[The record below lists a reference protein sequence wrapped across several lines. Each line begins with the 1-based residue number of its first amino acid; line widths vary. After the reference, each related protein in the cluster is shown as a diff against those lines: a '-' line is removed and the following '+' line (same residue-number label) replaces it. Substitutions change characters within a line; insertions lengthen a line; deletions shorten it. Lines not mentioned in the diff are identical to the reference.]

1 MTLDKIL
8 EEINKANSI
17 VILTHENPDGDAIGS
32 SLAMYNILKAY
43 GKNPDVIIPEY
54 SKIFEFLPGTKEIK
68 KESQVQKYDLAISL
82 DCPTIGRLNGFASY
96 FENAKSK
103 IVIDHHGTNT
113 MFGDLNYVN
122 PDAPACAQILIVMF
136 EYFGFEISKDIA
148 TCIITGIITDT
159 GGFAYSGVTA
169 ETFEFAASLLKKG
182 VNVSDI
188 YKRVLQTTTKPCFEL
203 TRVALNRLEFFEEGK
218 VAFTYI
224 TQADMQSVDAKTGD
238 HEGIVEIGRNV
249 EDVEVSVFAREIEDG
264 WRLSLRSNQY
274 INVSDV
280 CIMFGGGG
288 HPRAAGATITGNIE
302 EVKEKDSNELI
313 ESNDN
318 STSKSEQ
325 KVEAKNKTPKSE
337 TKQEEKQPSSEIPKV
352 DTDTKKDITAWDEL
366 GITEDEYYNSPAWSW
381 AKVDFAIEKYG
392 SQEEC
397 LNACIEYGESTGMGY
412 SCSTI
417 NSFSGRYLGEMLK
430 LF

>member
-302 EVKEKDSNELI
+302 EVKDKILTQI
-313 ESNDN
+313 
-318 STSKSEQ
+318 KMYVR
-325 KVEAKNKTPKSE
+325 K
-337 TKQEEKQPSSEIPKV
+337 
-352 DTDTKKDITAWDEL
+352 
-366 GITEDEYYNSPAWSW
+366 
-381 AKVDFAIEKYG
+381 
-392 SQEEC
+392 
-397 LNACIEYGESTGMGY
+397 
-412 SCSTI
+412 
-417 NSFSGRYLGEMLK
+417 
-430 LF
+430 

>member
-1 MTLDKIL
+1 
-8 EEINKANSI
+8 
-17 VILTHENPDGDAIGS
+17 
-32 SLAMYNILKAY
+32 
-43 GKNPDVIIPEY
+43 
-54 SKIFEFLPGTKEIK
+54 
-68 KESQVQKYDLAISL
+68 
-82 DCPTIGRLNGFASY
+82 
-96 FENAKSK
+96 
-103 IVIDHHGTNT
+103 
-113 MFGDLNYVN
+113 
-122 PDAPACAQILIVMF
+122 MF

-224 TQADMQSVDAKTGD
+224 TQSDMQSVDAKTGD

-302 EVKEKDSNELI
+302 EVKEKILTQI
-313 ESNDN
+313 
-318 STSKSEQ
+318 K
-325 KVEAKNKTPKSE
+325 
-337 TKQEEKQPSSEIPKV
+337 
-352 DTDTKKDITAWDEL
+352 
-366 GITEDEYYNSPAWSW
+366 
-381 AKVDFAIEKYG
+381 
-392 SQEEC
+392 
-397 LNACIEYGESTGMGY
+397 
-412 SCSTI
+412 
-417 NSFSGRYLGEMLK
+417 RYIRK
-430 LF
+430 

>member
-1 MTLDKIL
+1 MTLDEIL
-8 EEINKANSI
+8 KEIKVAQNI
-17 VILTHENPDGDAIGS
+17 VILTHESPDGDAIGS
-32 SLAMYNILKAY
+32 SLAMRLMLKELE
-43 GKNPDVIIPEY
+43 KECDVIIPEY
-54 SKIFEFLPGTKEIK
+54 SRLFDFLPGIETIK
-68 KESQVQKYDLAISL
+68 KESQIKNYDLAIAV
-82 DCPTIGRLNGFASY
+82 DCADIKRIAKKEY
-96 FENAKSK
+96 FENAKK
-103 IVIDHHGTNT
+103 TIVIDHHGSNN

-122 PDAPACAQILIVMF
+122 PVSPACCEILAGIA
-136 EYFGFEISKDIA
+136 EYFKMKITKELG
-148 TCIITGIITDT
+148 TCIMTGIITDT
-159 GGFAYSGVTA
+159 GGFRHDGTNS

-302 EVKEKDSNELI
+302 EVKEKILTQI
-313 ESNDN
+313 
-318 STSKSEQ
+318 K
-325 KVEAKNKTPKSE
+325 
-337 TKQEEKQPSSEIPKV
+337 
-352 DTDTKKDITAWDEL
+352 
-366 GITEDEYYNSPAWSW
+366 
-381 AKVDFAIEKYG
+381 
-392 SQEEC
+392 
-397 LNACIEYGESTGMGY
+397 
-412 SCSTI
+412 
-417 NSFSGRYLGEMLK
+417 RYIRK
-430 LF
+430 